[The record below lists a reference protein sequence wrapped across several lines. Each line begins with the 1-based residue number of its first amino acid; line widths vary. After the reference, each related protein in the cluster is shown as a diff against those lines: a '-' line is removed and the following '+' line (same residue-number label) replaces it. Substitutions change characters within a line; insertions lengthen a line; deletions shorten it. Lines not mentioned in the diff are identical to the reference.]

1 MPTRYQTY
9 KTKVATVLNLTQEQA
24 RELEPQI
31 NALFARGHTLVA
43 AVAYL
48 RTKLKQDADRAATS
62 TASVNEPAT

>member
-9 KTKVATVLNLTQEQA
+9 KTKIASVLNLTQEQA
-24 RELEPQI
+24 KELEPQI

-48 RTKLKQDADRAATS
+48 RHKLKSQAAADTLVPHA
-62 TASVNEPAT
+62 